1 MTWRE
6 GEWIAVHLTAFAM
19 TKRLVI
25 LSAKHERIR
34 FPFMKRSNCRAPFG
48 ARNDVEGGQT
58 DCCTSNGVCSDKKT
72 CHSECEA
79 RKNPFSFYEKER
91 IAAHLSAL
99 AMTWRESKRIAVHL
113 MAFAMAK
120 RLVILSAKRER
131 IRNTLKRVTDYS
143 RLPIR

>member
-1 MTWRE
+1 MRD
-6 GEWIAVHLTAFAM
+6 GFYSRLFVISAFCSKYTAFYLKRDYGLENSLALHAM
-19 TKRLVI
+19 TK
-25 LSAKHERIR
+25 
-34 FPFMKRSNCRAPFG
+34 KR
-48 ARNDVEGGQT
+48 
-58 DCCTSNGVCSDKKT
+58 
-72 CHSECEA
+72 HSERKA
-79 RKNPFSFYEKER
+79 RKNPFPFYEKGR

-99 AMTWRESKRIAVHL
+99 AMTWREGKRIAVHL